1 MAEAVRMPWL
11 IHIRLLRDICHRL
24 TWLTLLLST
33 LVISVAESSAEEE
46 KDYLYYREIT
56 IAPYQNMREF
66 FDLPDRP
73 GVYDVTLLSQAM
85 TPLTFHLIRLHGEEE
100 KSVKKNRSFRLGN
113 HRFEYR
119 MNNPKGDLDLAVEVA
134 NSNPT
139 MKVQV
144 SIVVVEIAV
153 ND

>member
-1 MAEAVRMPWL
+1 MMSEAVP
-11 IHIRLLRDICHRL
+11 LLCDVCHRL
-24 TWLTLLLST
+24 TCFTLLLIIFVLGVT
-33 LVISVAESSAEEE
+33 EASATEE
-46 KDYLYYREIT
+46 KNDYLYYREIT

-66 FDLPDRP
+66 FDLPDHA

-85 TPLTFHLIRLHGEEE
+85 TPLTFHLIRLHGDEE
-100 KSVKKNRSFRLGN
+100 KSLKKKRSYHLGN

-139 MKVQV
+139 MKVKV
-144 SIVVVEIAV
+144 TIVVVEIAV
-153 ND
+153 TDL

>member
-1 MAEAVRMPWL
+1 MAEAMPVPWL
-11 IHIRLLRDICHRL
+11 IHIRVLRDICRRL
-24 TWLTLLLST
+24 TWFSLLLLTLLLS
-33 LVISVAESSAEEE
+33 VAEATAEEE
-46 KDYLYYREIT
+46 KDYLYYREIS

-66 FDLPDRP
+66 FDLPDRA

-85 TPLTFHLIRLHGEEE
+85 TPLTFHLIRLHGDEE
-100 KSVKKNRSFRLGN
+100 KSVKKKRSFHLGN
-113 HRFEYR
+113 HRFEYH

-139 MKVQV
+139 MKVKV
-144 SIVVVEIAV
+144 IIVVVEIAP